1 MTTDT
6 SGSCASPVIYLTSD
20 NVRLSEGRSRA
31 FGDRQNGI
39 RSQWNELGR
48 AANDPIP
55 LVELSELTRLR
66 LGPPRSVVELVVLA
80 VSGSG
85 EVVLSGSRWR
95 GVPL

>member
-1 MTTDT
+1 MPSNPEHKYVSMAKAAAYADCNERTLRNMIAA
-6 SGSCASPVIYLTSD
+6 GILT
-20 NVRLSEGRSRA
+20 GYK
-31 FGDRQNGI
+31 
-39 RSQWNELGR
+39 
-48 AANDPIP
+48 
-55 LVELSELTRLR
+55 LTRLR